1 MQVRP
6 LEDRDRAWLRDLV
19 VTAWSLPVVTPTG
32 AYADPTVFEGVVAEI
47 DGERAGAVTHR
58 VDDDGG
64 WEVVTANAVTRR
76 AGAGTAMMQLVRDAA
91 AQSGATRVWLV
102 TTDTNPEAIAFYED
116 IGMQRART
124 IPDFVEVVAR
134 HKPAVRGAF
143 RDAIEF
149 EWRL

>member
-6 LEDRDRAWLRDLV
+6 LEERDRAWLRDLV
-19 VTAWSLPVVTPTG
+19 ATAWSLPVVTPTG

-47 DGERAGAVTHR
+47 DGERAG
-58 VDDDGG
+58 
-64 WEVVTANAVTRR
+64 AVTRR